1 MDGETDEIQIML
13 VVVRVFSNTLL
24 IDFQSIRLFKTIQ
37 FLSIFDFRHK
47 FVLFIPFPSTI
58 LLLIS
63 ICYSPTQYR

>member
-37 FLSIFDFRHK
+37 FL
-47 FVLFIPFPSTI
+47 
-58 LLLIS
+58 
-63 ICYSPTQYR
+63 